1 MLDTLREVFNHRR
14 RVVVLL
20 LFIPLAVSI
29 YIHAPGIKLP
39 VDNFGF
45 KYTDIIHGV
54 FNNIYTKPERWFN
67 SRLYSDFKNGL
78 YKCPIPY
85 IDYKFEYPP
94 LIGVLWYL
102 STCTGFTVTSDLE
115 SASVVH
121 YYFQSAIISVFYIL
135 LVITLYSL
143 IAQYDRDWIR
153 LVILLLPS
161 WFIYTVYNWDVVAVS
176 LALLGVLFANKKK
189 SFLAGVFHGLSVSSK
204 LLTLGIVYYYGVK
217 YLLVER
223 EKRLFRKYVFGFL
236 ITGLIPFITMYL
248 LSPTG
253 FTAFI
258 NHHLSWYCENCIY
271 LPLIRDIWSDL
282 HRRLYFAIAATF
294 AIAFPLLIPPWRSM
308 KTETEWKYLFA
319 AITTLVLFN
328 HVFSPQMILLISPF
342 AALALNPGVYLVYG
356 LCDTANAL
364 IILTFFQ
371 YSKPQE
377 FGSIPQYMATMRNLI
392 LLILFF
398 YIVGSIVKERVE
410 NTSVGADHGVD

>member
-1 MLDTLREVFNHRR
+1 
-14 RVVVLL
+14 
-20 LFIPLAVSI
+20 
-29 YIHAPGIKLP
+29 
-39 VDNFGF
+39 
-45 KYTDIIHGV
+45 
-54 FNNIYTKPERWFN
+54 
-67 SRLYSDFKNGL
+67 
-78 YKCPIPY
+78 
-85 IDYKFEYPP
+85 
-94 LIGVLWYL
+94 
-102 STCTGFTVTSDLE
+102 
-115 SASVVH
+115 
-121 YYFQSAIISVFYIL
+121 
-135 LVITLYSL
+135 
-143 IAQYDRDWIR
+143 
-153 LVILLLPS
+153 
-161 WFIYTVYNWDVVAVS
+161 
-176 LALLGVLFANKKK
+176 
-189 SFLAGVFHGLSVSSK
+189 
-204 LLTLGIVYYYGVK
+204 
-217 YLLVER
+217 
-223 EKRLFRKYVFGFL
+223 
-236 ITGLIPFITMYL
+236 MYL

-398 YIVGSIVKERVE
+398 YVAGSIVKERVE